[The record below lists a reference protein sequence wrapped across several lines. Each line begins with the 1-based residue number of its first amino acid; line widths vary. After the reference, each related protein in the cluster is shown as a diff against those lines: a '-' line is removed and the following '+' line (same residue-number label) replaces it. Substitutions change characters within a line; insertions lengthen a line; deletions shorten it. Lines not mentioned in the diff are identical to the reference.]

1 MAEKL
6 TQAELARALGV
17 SRQAI
22 HKLVAEGK
30 LPMDEDKRIDLDVAR
45 AAISGLHP
53 GSKTAQA
60 VRDALAKSGDAPAE
74 MGSAQVATMAA
85 TPPAAQDGD
94 ANGMTTSYHVA
105 RTLRE
110 VEEARMAKLK
120 REEMEGQV
128 IRVTAV
134 EAVWAASLAQAR
146 EKFLQLSIRLSPL
159 LAVETDPLKIDAML
173 QAELTEALQVIAGCD
188 VRPKQDEG
196 TV

>member
-22 HKLVAEGK
+22 HKLVTEGK

-45 AAISGLHP
+45 EAISGLHP
-53 GSKTAQA
+53 GSKTALA

-74 MGSAQVATMAA
+74 EGAA
-85 TPPAAQDGD
+85 LAAIPPAAQDGD
-94 ANGMTTSYHVA
+94 ANGMPTSYHVA

-188 VRPKQDEG
+188 VRPRQDEG